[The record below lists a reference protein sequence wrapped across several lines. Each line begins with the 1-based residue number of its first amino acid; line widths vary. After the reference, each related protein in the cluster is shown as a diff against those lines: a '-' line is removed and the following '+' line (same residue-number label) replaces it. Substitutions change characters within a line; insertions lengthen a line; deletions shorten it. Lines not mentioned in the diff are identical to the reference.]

1 MEKRVLTSFLSV
13 VLTVAIMFSMLVLVS
28 CGTAEM
34 ETSHTSSE
42 ENPHVE
48 SMVPSEDNSQTSVQE
63 SLPENV
69 SSEAVEESVE
79 ETSEAPSE
87 ESSASTPVASV
98 EYSDKI
104 SNSLIEQM
112 ENTEEGEWILII
124 FDSSSAYEETNA
136 WMERDASDEEM
147 IERFDLTEAE
157 QKSSTD
163 RRRKI
168 FQTLQW
174 EINRD
179 MVLEVLGYDS
189 LEEVPADREV
199 VLLKSFDCISMN
211 MTVEE
216 IHALAEHPKVSRIE
230 FNMELEGSDFE

>member
-1 MEKRVLTSFLSV
+1 MKILRRIYNQIKYFIQRGKR
-13 VLTVAIMFSMLVLVS
+13 
-28 CGTAEM
+28 G
-34 ETSHTSSE
+34 
-42 ENPHVE
+42 
-48 SMVPSEDNSQTSVQE
+48 
-63 SLPENV
+63 
-69 SSEAVEESVE
+69 
-79 ETSEAPSE
+79 
-87 ESSASTPVASV
+87 
-98 EYSDKI
+98 YSDFD
-104 SNSLIEQM
+104 LIDFDAYLLEL
-112 ENTEEGEWILII
+112 ILNMIKD
-124 FDSSSAYEETNA
+124 FKNKKDGFP
-136 WMERDASDEEM
+136 SDLDEKSWDDILKEM

>member
-1 MEKRVLTSFLSV
+1 MRKMRCITLF
-13 VLTVAIMFSMLVLVS
+13 VALLLLAS
-28 CGTAEM
+28 CGTAAVEPSDASSA
-34 ETSHTSSE
+34 ETS
-42 ENPHVE
+42 HVE

-63 SLPENV
+63 SVPENV
-69 SSEAVEESVE
+69 SSEAVEEITEEPSVE
-79 ETSEAPSE
+79 SSVEPSE
-87 ESSASTPVASV
+87 ERSEPSEIVPV

-104 SNSLIEQM
+104 SKSLIEQM
-112 ENTEEGEWILII
+112 ENAEEGEWILII

-230 FNMELEGSDFE
+230 FNMELEGSDFD